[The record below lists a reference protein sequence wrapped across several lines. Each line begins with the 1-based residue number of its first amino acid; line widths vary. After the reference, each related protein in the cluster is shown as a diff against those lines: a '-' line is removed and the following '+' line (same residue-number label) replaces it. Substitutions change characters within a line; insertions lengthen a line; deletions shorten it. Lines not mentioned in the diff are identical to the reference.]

1 MRRFFHIA
9 LLALFCACFSSAF
22 AEPTEAEPAIS
33 EPIEVTTADA
43 ESAGAAPTEQA
54 DSKPKKNYLAAYA
67 NAQVSNLALFSV
79 NRFIRKA
86 DYATGVDLDSM
97 QTNCTSKWV
106 WDQDEFSVNHLG
118 HPYQGSF
125 YFVAGRANG
134 LSFSESALVALFG
147 SVTWELFYETET
159 PSWNDLVL
167 TPTGGIAVGEMLHRL
182 YLEAEARHIP
192 GSFVISPMDAF
203 NGLVTG
209 EKSRHQGSGIHSG
222 ELGLKAGF
230 MNKWSD
236 YDENRNKDIPESS
249 VAFNIGYGLVY
260 GDPFAHATRTPYSH
274 FTQELAMTFAENYH
288 SVVFF
293 SDGLLASF
301 APVDDDE
308 RRTTVGMS
316 LHYDFLFTSHINFA
330 TTAVGLTV
338 KHERTYSNDAVVR
351 IQAHVS
357 WMPVAASDCIFLRY
371 GNAPEPAE
379 GEERRDY
386 DLATGPSVKF
396 SIAASQPVA
405 GSLRFSCVWY
415 GMKTIPASVPDYG
428 SGGKSMITIVDVSYE
443 HNLNEELA
451 LGLSNSFFW
460 KLCSYSDKPIV
471 DERTDLVS
479 CYVRYRF

>member
-1 MRRFFHIA
+1 LRHFSHIA

-22 AEPTEAEPAIS
+22 AEST
-33 EPIEVTTADA
+33 DA
-43 ESAGAAPTEQA
+43 ESTTAEPTEVAPIEQA
-54 DSKPKKNYLAAYA
+54 DSKPRKNYLAAYA
-67 NAQVSNLALFSV
+67 NAQVSNLALFSI

-86 DYATGVDLDSM
+86 DYATGVDFESM

-125 YFVAGRANG
+125 YYIAGRANG
-134 LSFSESALVALFG
+134 LSFGESALVALTG

-167 TPTGGIAVGEMLHRL
+167 TPMGGIAVGEMLHRL
-182 YLEAEARHIP
+182 YLEAEARNLP
-192 GSFVISPMDAF
+192 GSFLISPMDAF

-209 EKSRHQGSGIHSG
+209 DKSQHQGSGIHSG

-236 YDENRNKDIPESS
+236 YEEKRNADIPESA

-260 GDPFAHATRTPYSH
+260 GDPYAHATRTPYSH

-301 APVDDDE
+301 APIDDEE

-330 TTAVGLTV
+330 TTALGLTV
-338 KHERTYSNDAVVR
+338 KHERRYSNDALVQ

-357 WMPVAASDCIFLRY
+357 WMPVAASDCIYLRY
-371 GNAPEPAE
+371 GNAPEPSE

-396 SIAASQPVA
+396 TIAASQPVA
-405 GSLRFSCVWY
+405 GSLRLSCAWY

-428 SGGKSMITIVDVSYE
+428 SGGKSMITIVDISYE
-443 HNLNEELA
+443 RNISEEIA
-451 LGLSNSFFW
+451 VGLSNSFFS
-460 KLCSYSDKPIV
+460 KLGSYSDKPSI
-471 DERTDLVS
+471 DERTNLSS
-479 CYVRYRF
+479 CYLRYLF